1 MNNVHIIY
9 VNDAVLYSLI
19 FKSQKKEAK
28 IFTNWFCNDVLSS
41 LRKHGIYK
49 MNNSKKMLDYN
60 EKDCFYIFK
69 VKDDI
74 FKFGI
79 TKYIK
84 NKIK

>member
-1 MNNVHIIY
+1 
-9 VNDAVLYSLI
+9 
-19 FKSQKKEAK
+19 
-28 IFTNWFCNDVLSS
+28 
-41 LRKHGIYK
+41 